1 MAIGMTELFKGMDAS
16 LLDDLKAEWE
26 KILKNDE
33 PHLKKEVLLSL
44 KKDYKTIDEMVK
56 TGYSKEVLDNAIIVL
71 KNDGYEVD
79 LENGIIKK

>member
-56 TGYSKEVLDNAIIVL
+56 TGYSKEMLDNAIIVL

>member
-1 MAIGMTELFKGMDAS
+1 MAIGMTEIFNGMDAS
-16 LLDDLKAEWE
+16 VLDDLKAEWE

-56 TGYSKEVLDNAIIVL
+56 TGYSKEMLDNAIIVL